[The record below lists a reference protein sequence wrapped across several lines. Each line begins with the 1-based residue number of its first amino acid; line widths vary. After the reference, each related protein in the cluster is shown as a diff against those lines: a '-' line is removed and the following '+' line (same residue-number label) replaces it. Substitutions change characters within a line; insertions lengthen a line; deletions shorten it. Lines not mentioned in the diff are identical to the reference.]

1 MIGYKLRTTTRE
13 GWGEYIVE
21 NLNPFLIDHAACERK
36 ASASAMHFVVKY
48 PDKIELVDRMITIA
62 REELEHFQQ
71 VVGLIRERGLAIT
84 KDSKDPYVT
93 RLMKHMSDGIDG
105 RFMDRLVLGSIIEFR
120 GCERFVLVSK
130 ALENTDAPLSEY
142 YKKLAAEESKHRGDF
157 IEMACLYFDED
168 KVKKRLDE
176 LLDIEAAIVDELP
189 NRPALH

>member
-1 MIGYKLRTTTRE
+1 MIGYKLRATTRE

-21 NLNPFLIDHAACERK
+21 NLNLFLIDHAACERK
-36 ASASAMHFVVKY
+36 ASSSAMHFVVKY

-71 VVGLIRERGLAIT
+71 VVGLIRDRGLEFS
-84 KDSKDPYVT
+84 KDTKDPYVG

-105 RFMDRLVLGSIIEFR
+105 RFMDRLILGSIIEFR

-130 ALENTDAPLSEY
+130 ALAQSDPELSEY
-142 YKKLAAEESKHRGDF
+142 YKVLAAEESKHRGDF
-157 IEMACLYFDED
+157 IEMACLYFDEA

-176 LLDIEAAIVDELP
+176 LLDIEAEIINDLP